1 MVAIERQ
8 QLIDKIVKLLDGVVQ
23 EQKIMY
29 KRIEWPTMI
38 PVATQSQLVET
49 ACTAEHLGQVKGLLA
64 RHLETLLLQVDGQL
78 GVLRDGGLQHTF
90 LVRIVQLN
98 VVVDGVPLEQRCMRI
113 VVLQPFDMDLQIF
126 QPQLEEQTCR
136 ILVACL
142 AILLET
148 VQKCSQLFAQKS
160 DGVIPLI
167 DQSHGAVLLNLFKF
181 TCFFRFFLC
190 CCFM

>member
-1 MVAIERQ
+1 MIAIERQ

-29 KRIEWPTMI
+29 KRIERPTMI
-38 PVATQSQLVET
+38 PVATQSQLIET
-49 ACTAEHLGQVKGLLA
+49 ACTAEHLGQVEGLLA

-113 VVLQPFDMDLQIF
+113 VVL
-126 QPQLEEQTCR
+126 
-136 ILVACL
+136 
-142 AILLET
+142 
-148 VQKCSQLFAQKS
+148 
-160 DGVIPLI
+160 
-167 DQSHGAVLLNLFKF
+167 
-181 TCFFRFFLC
+181 
-190 CCFM
+190 